1 MGTLPPGDREPTARC
16 KALPAQRPHHPL
28 GALGLA
34 LLQEGPLDLEIVG
47 LCRGEQAVQVHGG
60 GRGGGLF
67 AWQTLPSALS
77 PRTVPPGDPSLL
89 RLLGC
94 DTSPG
99 PQGQKGTESA
109 VLFSFFKKMFLN
121 GSLQVTY
128 IVMACTET

>member
-1 MGTLPPGDREPTARC
+1 MGDTEPRVLC

-77 PRTVPPGDPSLL
+77 PRTAPPGDPACS
-89 RLLGC
+89 
-94 DTSPG
+94 G
-99 PQGQKGTESA
+99 PRSVTPAQVPRPEGNRVSSSF
-109 VLFSFFKKMFLN
+109 LFF
-121 GSLQVTY
+121 
-128 IVMACTET
+128 